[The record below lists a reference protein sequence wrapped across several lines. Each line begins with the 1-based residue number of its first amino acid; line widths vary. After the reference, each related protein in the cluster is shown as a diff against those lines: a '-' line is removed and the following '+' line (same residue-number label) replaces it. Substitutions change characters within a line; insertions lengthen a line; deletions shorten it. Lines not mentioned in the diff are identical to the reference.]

1 MLYIVESSTNWYQL
15 RTTEGHYVVS
25 CGSNLQKIIGSIPS
39 LMRKCRGEE
48 HNLVEIFKN
57 INYGANKIPKAEV
70 EKRPQEYEKWCD
82 FMYEEI
88 QESIKRGIQDMSPI
102 KRMRKLIPKEVKQV
116 VELIEKEVKVEESID
131 IEGITSI
138 PKRLFKP
145 TRIAI
150 E

>member
-1 MLYIVESSTNWYQL
+1 MLYIVESSTNWYQM
-15 RTTEGHYVVS
+15 RTIEGHYVVS
-25 CGSNLQKIIGSIPS
+25 CGSDLDKIIGSIPS
-39 LMRKCRGEE
+39 FMRKCRGEE
-48 HNLVEIFKN
+48 SNLVEIFKN
-57 INYGANKIPKAEV
+57 INYGANKIPNSEV

-88 QESIKRGIQDMSPI
+88 QEAIKKGIQDVSPV

-131 IEGITSI
+131 IEGITRV

-145 TRIAI
+145 RILAI